1 MITLWWGTF
10 SHYKF
15 QLCNIWINYWE
26 VKWCW
31 ERWYIRIKILQ
42 FILT

>member
-10 SHYKF
+10 SYYKF

-31 ERWYIRIKILQ
+31 ER
-42 FILT
+42 